1 MIANFSFLPMSICAE
16 NLQMWVTV
24 SYKKS
29 SKQQCIIRLSH
40 GVQRLKKVEGITCGK
55 TLSSPERNYPHKR
68 RITSK
73 VRVKIYVKLCHFDY
87 C

>member
-1 MIANFSFLPMSICAE
+1 MIAISLFYRCICAA
-16 NLQMWVTV
+16 NLQVWVTV
-24 SYKKS
+24 SCKKS
-29 SKQQCIIRLSH
+29 SKQQCIIRLSY

-73 VRVKIYVKLCHFDY
+73 VRVKIDVKLCHFDY

>member
-1 MIANFSFLPMSICAE
+1 M
-16 NLQMWVTV
+16 
-24 SYKKS
+24 
-29 SKQQCIIRLSH
+29 RLSY
-40 GVQRLKKVEGITCGK
+40 GAQRLKKVEGITCGK

-73 VRVKIYVKLCHFDY
+73 VRVKIDVKLCHFDY